1 MARED
6 AGLGIQAAKQ
16 RSKIWVASL
25 RSIAGNASVVACLA
39 GDAALD
45 IVEVTA
51 RSEQEDGA
59 YEAEEDAYWEA
70 YLAVLAT
77 GS

>member
-6 AGLGIQAAKQ
+6 AELGIQAAKQ
-16 RSKIWVASL
+16 IPKIWVASL
-25 RSIAGNASVVACLA
+25 RSNAGNASVVAFPA
-39 GDAALD
+39 GDAVLD

-51 RSEQEDGA
+51 RSEEVVGA
-59 YEAEEDAYWEA
+59 CEAEEDAYWEA
-70 YLAVLAT
+70 CLAILAN